1 MDQHPATGPMIYTIT
16 YYAGSTPKGGDSCNG
31 SLDRAKD
38 LAIEAVEIG
47 LAKRAEVRDLDKR
60 LLFHFPRTANV

>member
-1 MDQHPATGPMIYTIT
+1 MIYTIT
-16 YYAGSTPKGGDSCNG
+16 YYSGSTPGGGDSCNG
-31 SLDRAKD
+31 SLDRAKG
-38 LAIEAVEIG
+38 LAIDAVELG